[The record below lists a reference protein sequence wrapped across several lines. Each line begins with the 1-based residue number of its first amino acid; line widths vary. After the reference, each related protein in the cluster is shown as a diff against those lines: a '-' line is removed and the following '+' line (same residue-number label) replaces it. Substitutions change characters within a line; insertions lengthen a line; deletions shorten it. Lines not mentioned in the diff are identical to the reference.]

1 MPGDGT
7 TFGLPLICN
16 LTRFVNDTLDISF
29 HLTNADGTD
38 ASIVGWTAVLSVGSD
53 KDNLITGSQATYP
66 GTGLAAGVL
75 PIDFN
80 LFDIPA
86 GSYKYD
92 LRITDTVSPDTP
104 SWVIAEGSFKVTV
117 RID

>member
-7 TFGLPLICN
+7 VFGLPLTCD
-16 LTRFVNDTLDISF
+16 LTRYVDDTLDISF
-29 HLTNADGTD
+29 HFTNSDGTD
-38 ASIVGWTAVLSVGSD
+38 ADITGWTAVLSVGSD
-53 KDNLITGSQATYP
+53 KDNLIITAQATYP
-66 GTGLAAGVL
+66 GTGIAGGIM

-92 LRITDTVSPDTP
+92 LRVIDTVSPDSP
-104 SWVIAEGSFKVTV
+104 AWVVAQGSFKVTV